1 MNETQFEL
9 FTGCEMKIQ
18 GPKSEHL
25 RDYTST
31 EDTLDQENNLPSDF
45 FAEMMMGLMLQ
56 PAASIDSQQIQTTE
70 EAETPELEGEGA
82 LAAPENKTQNYLK
95 FVELAIRSTKQSTG
109 MQASLDLPMPSQK
122 IPESSQI
129 DLTAMLTAR
138 MAPLLTDKANP
149 TLMPDDQY
157 QQIDTEIAHTD
168 NQMIQQ
174 LSQLI
179 EKPAKKVLPSEL
191 NSSFPQNV
199 IENDDDHDEL
209 NVIQNVSVQKE
220 ESTLTNDHDITQ
232 IFAADKTAKTNQKD
246 NNQYTQA
253 LGTLGY
259 MIQDLTTPADK
270 PLTQAKLTEPTFN
283 DVKSAVMQGN
293 QLAEA
298 PVSIDIMSSLESV
311 KKDVYTA
318 NIKIYPPE
326 LGSVIAKLKISKNTA
341 ELTLTTENDRVKQ
354 IVEANLPALRDHF
367 IRSDLNL
374 VSIDVH
380 VHLANTDVGDQ
391 QPKQQAD
398 QQKPDGSMP
407 RQEANQKTNN
417 QTLVKKRLNSLVDTY
432 V

>member
-1 MNETQFEL
+1 
-9 FTGCEMKIQ
+9 
-18 GPKSEHL
+18 
-25 RDYTST
+25 
-31 EDTLDQENNLPSDF
+31 
-45 FAEMMMGLMLQ
+45 
-56 PAASIDSQQIQTTE
+56 
-70 EAETPELEGEGA
+70 
-82 LAAPENKTQNYLK
+82 
-95 FVELAIRSTKQSTG
+95 
-109 MQASLDLPMPSQK
+109 
-122 IPESSQI
+122 
-129 DLTAMLTAR
+129 MLTAK
-138 MAPLLTDKANP
+138 MAPLLTDKTNS
-149 TLMPDDQY
+149 TLTADDQY
-157 QQIDTEIAHTD
+157 QQTDTEIAHID
-168 NQMIQQ
+168 HQALKQLSQ

-191 NSSFPQNV
+191 NSSFPQNI
-199 IENDDDHDEL
+199 IEKDDDQDEL

-232 IFAADKTAKTNQKD
+232 IFAADKTAKTNQND

-253 LGTLGY
+253 LSTLGY
-259 MIQDLTTPADK
+259 MIQELTTPTEK

-283 DVKSAVMQGN
+283 DAKSAVMQAN

-298 PVSIDIMSSLESV
+298 PVSIDIMSALESV

-326 LGSVIAKLKISKNTA
+326 LGSVIAKLKISKNIA

-374 VSIDVH
+374 VSIDVR

-398 QQKPDGSMP
+398 QQKPDTSMP